1 MGSSLCGCTFR
12 LWLIFCMIN
21 TIFAMQ
27 VLRKGQPDGAEVGD
41 GKKQLDLFFSQSLEG
56 FFFMMLDEPVR
67 WDEGVDKEAVLDYVF
82 DHQRMTRVND
92 AMLEQYGAQREEF
105 LGLTTK
111 DFYRHNLAYGRRVWR
126 DFFDAGRLHIETEER
141 RVDGTPLWVEGD
153 YICLYDNQGRITG
166 HFGIQRDV
174 TSRKNSDEALRR
186 YNHRLMVLRETD
198 HDILAARSAEEIAQA
213 TLRRMATLIPCAQA
227 SVALFDAVAGT
238 ATMLAVEPV
247 LSTHATM
254 DTPVVPLAGFLGL
267 EDLRQGRARVVP
279 DLDEQQAMSWA
290 GILGREGA
298 RSCVSVPLQAAAGLM
313 GSLNAW
319 SDTPAVFTPEHVEI
333 AEQFASHLAVAI
345 QQARLRTQV
354 ERHAASL
361 EERVQVRTRELESSE
376 NRLRSIVQA
385 LPDLVFVV
393 DDEGRYVEILTAQE
407 HLLYR
412 PVETL
417 KGQRIHDV
425 FPREEA
431 DQFLGLIGRTL
442 ETGKTEVLEYA
453 LEVPAGERWFEAR
466 TAVIEVPGRI
476 RNCVAL
482 VARDITDRKRAE
494 ELETQIVYLKE
505 ELKSDRNWGDMVGA
519 SPSMQAVFKSIE
531 MVAGTDSMVLLLG
544 ETGTGKELIARAV
557 HSLSQR
563 QNAVLMKVNC
573 GALPSGLVESELFGH
588 ERGAF
593 TGATQQKKGRF
604 ELAHRGTL
612 FLDEVGELPPEAQVK
627 LLRVLQEQ
635 EFERVGG
642 AQTIRVDVRVIAA
655 TNRDLHQEVKEG
667 RFRADLFYRLNI
679 FPIQVPPLRER
690 RGDIPQLTQHFMKEF
705 SRRMGRMVERIS
717 QKALDRLVNYDWP
730 GNVREL
736 ANVIERAVIL
746 SEGEVLHPMHICLA
760 PAPPVTSNGFL
771 TLEEMERQ
779 HILKALGRTHGVL
792 AGPKGAA
799 RILGVNRSTLWSRMK
814 KLGISGEL
822 A

>member
-1 MGSSLCGCTFR
+1 
-12 LWLIFCMIN
+12 
-21 TIFAMQ
+21 MQ
-27 VLRKGQPDGAEVGD
+27 VLRESRPEGAAVGD
-41 GKKQLDLFFSQSLEG
+41 GKKQLDLFFSQSLDG

-92 AMLEQYGAQREEF
+92 AMLAQYGARREEF

-111 DFYRHNLAYGRRVWR
+111 DFYQHDLAYGRRVWR
-126 DFFDAGRLHIETEER
+126 EFFDAGRLHVETEER
-141 RVDGTPLWVEGD
+141 RLDGTPLWVEGD
-153 YICLYDNQGRITG
+153 YICLYDDKGRITG

-174 TSRKNSDEALRR
+174 TCRRNSDEALRR
-186 YNHRLMVLRETD
+186 YNHRLTVLRETD
-198 HDILAARSAEEIAQA
+198 HDILAARSAGEIAQA
-213 TLRRMATLIPCAQA
+213 TLRRMATLIPCEQA
-227 SVALFDAVAGT
+227 IVVLFDPVAGT
-238 ATMLAVEPV
+238 ATLLAVEPG
-247 LSTHATM
+247 LPTGATL
-254 DTPVVPLAGFLGL
+254 DPPVVPLAEFLGL
-267 EDLRQGRARVVP
+267 EDLRQGRSRVVP
-279 DLDEQQAMSWA
+279 DLDEEQATSWA
-290 GILGREGA
+290 DILRRAGA
-298 RSCVSVPLQAAAGLM
+298 RSCLNVPLQAAAGLM
-313 GSLNAW
+313 GSLNAF
-319 SDTPAVFTPEHVEI
+319 SDVPGVFRPEHVEI

-345 QQARLRTQV
+345 QQARLRAQV
-354 ERHAASL
+354 ERHAAVL
-361 EERVQVRTRELESSE
+361 EERVEVRTRELQSSE
-376 NRLRSIVQA
+376 NRLRSLVQV

-393 DDEGRYVEILTAQE
+393 DEEGRYVEILTAKE

-412 PVETL
+412 PVEKL

-425 FPREEA
+425 FSPDAA
-431 DQFLGLIGRTL
+431 DRFLGLISQTLGSGR
-442 ETGKTEVLEYA
+442 TEVLEYA

-466 TAVIEVPGRI
+466 TAVIEVPCRD
-476 RNCVAL
+476 RNCVAI

-494 ELETQIVYLKE
+494 ELETQVVYLKE
-505 ELKSDRNWGDMVGA
+505 ELKSDRNWGEMVGT

-563 QNAVLMKVNC
+563 QNAVMMKVNC
-573 GALPSGLVESELFGH
+573 GALPAGLVESELFGH

-642 AQTIRVDVRVIAA
+642 AQTIRVDVRVIVA

-690 RGDIPQLTQHFMKEF
+690 RGDIPQLTQHFMQKF
-705 SRRMGRMVERIS
+705 SRRMGRLAERIS

-746 SEGEVLHPMHICLA
+746 CEGDVLHPMHICLA
-760 PAPPVTSNGFL
+760 PVPSVTCNGLL

-792 AGPKGAA
+792 AGPNGAA
-799 RILGVNRSTLWSRMK
+799 RILGLNRSTLWSRMK
-814 KLGISGEL
+814 KLGISGDL